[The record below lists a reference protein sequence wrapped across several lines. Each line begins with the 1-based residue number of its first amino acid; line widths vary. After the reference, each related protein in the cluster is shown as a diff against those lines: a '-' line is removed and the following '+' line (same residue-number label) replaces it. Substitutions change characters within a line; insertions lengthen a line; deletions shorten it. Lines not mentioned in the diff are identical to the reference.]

1 VTNAPRYAPEFRV
14 AIDGA
19 PAPADL
25 RTSVTTLSLQTGLE
39 GVDRIE
45 LTLANEGLRWLDHPA
60 LKLDRQLT
68 VFVGYAPDPLQQ
80 MFVGEIVGHNAAFP
94 SSGTPTL
101 TVIAQDRRHQM
112 QRGNRVRWF
121 AIPVPEY
128 GNLPIPDGAV
138 AAMVTAEHA
147 MVPIPDPIAAALAI
161 LLGGAQIAIALGE
174 SAADRSDPDKAQKVI
189 RKQAGESDFDF
200 LEHIARENGWEML
213 IDHGGPLGGSQLR
226 FFSPADHLT
235 PDVDLKWGRDLIEF
249 TPRITTVGQIAGV
262 SIPIWIPAIKT
273 ELTISVGWDWDRQ
286 SLDLSISPGFGMPAA
301 QSGDDT
307 QFTLVDRPV
316 TLADA
321 PRTILGELL
330 PRLNR
335 RLTGTGST
343 VGDARIRAGGVLRL
357 DGLGERFGG
366 LYRATSVTQSVDTGG
381 WRTSFEA
388 RKEIWFG
395 SIPLPEQ
402 GAVPVRVVM

>member
-1 VTNAPRYAPEFRV
+1 MSAALRYAPEFRI

-19 PAPADL
+19 QAPAAL
-25 RTSVTTLSLQTGLE
+25 RASVTAVSLQTGLE

-45 LTLANEGLRWLDHPA
+45 ITLANEGLRWLDHAA
-60 LKLDRQLT
+60 LKLDRQVA
-68 VFVGYAPDPLQQ
+68 VFLGYAPDPLKQ
-80 MFVGEIVGHNAAFP
+80 MFVGEIVGHNASFP
-94 SSGTPTL
+94 SGGTPTL
-101 TVIAQDRRHQM
+101 TVVAQDRRHRM
-112 QRGNRVRWF
+112 QRGNKVRWF
-121 AIPVPEY
+121 AIPVPQY
-128 GNLPIPDGAV
+128 GNLPIPDGVV
-138 AAMVTAEHA
+138 AAMVTAERA
-147 MVPIPDPIAAALAI
+147 MIPIADPVAAALAI
-161 LLGGAQIAIALGE
+161 LLGGMQVAL
-174 SAADRSDPDKAQKVI
+174 ALDDPDKAQKVI

-200 LEHIARENGWEML
+200 LARISRENGWEML
-213 IDHGGPLGGSQLR
+213 VDHEGPLGGYQLR
-226 FFSPADHLT
+226 FFSPADHLA
-235 PDVDLKWGRDLIEF
+235 PDASLKWGRDLIEF
-249 TPRITTVGQIAGV
+249 TPRITTVGQIAGI
-262 SIPIWIPAIKT
+262 SIPIWIPSIKT
-273 ELTISVGWDWDRQ
+273 EFTVAVGWDWDRQ

-301 QSGDDT
+301 QGDDGA

-335 RLTGTGST
+335 RLTGSGST

-366 LYRATSVTQSVDTGG
+366 LYRATSVTHNVDAGG

-402 GAVPVRVVM
+402 GAVPVRVAL